1 MEYGQFCP
9 VAKAAG
15 ILGERW
21 TLLIV
26 RELLLGTTRFGE
38 LQRALPTASP
48 SILAKRLK
56 ELERAGIVAHV
67 DRAGQLHRVYELTRA
82 GRALGA
88 VIDEMGTWAAR
99 WVPGTLA
106 KDELDEYYL
115 VLDISRRI
123 DASVLPARTV
133 NLGFRFRGGTGA
145 PDWWLV
151 VRDGVTDICDRDPGY
166 ELDLLLSGSLRTL
179 TEVWLGRTP
188 LARALARRSIRVAGN
203 RALERSLQQWFRLS
217 AYARARSEGRDSR
230 EKPPQPLQ
238 GGKDDER
245 RKTRPAGPGVASG
258 R

>member
-38 LQRALPTASP
+38 LQRALATASP

-67 DRAGQLHRVYELTRA
+67 DRTGQPHRVYELTRA
-82 GRALGA
+82 GCALGT

-123 DASVLPARTV
+123 DAGALPARTV

-151 VRDGVTDICDRDPGY
+151 LRDGKADICDRDPGY
-166 ELDLLLSGSLRTL
+166 ELDLLLSGSLRAV
-179 TEVWLGRTP
+179 TEVWLGRTS
-188 LARALARRSIRVAGN
+188 LSRALARRSIRLAGD
-203 RALERSLQQWFRLS
+203 RALERSLQQWFSLS
-217 AYARARSEGRDSR
+217 AYARARSEARDSG
-230 EKPPQPLQ
+230 EQSPQPLQ
-238 GGKDDER
+238 GGKEDER
-245 RKTRPAGPGVASG
+245 RKTRPAGLGSG
-258 R
+258 IGR